1 MAATRQLKGTDPKA
15 AKPSKPKIL
24 IFGKPGAG
32 KTWASIDFPSV
43 YYIDTEGGANLEH
56 YTDKLKKAGGAYL
69 GPADGANSFETVIEE
84 VITLATTE
92 HQYRTLVIDS
102 YSKLFNTQVDI
113 NFEAMQRAGREMD
126 KTFGAEKK
134 PAIAYTRRLVRWFEK
149 LDMNVILICHER
161 ALWKDSKEVGQTYD
175 GWDKLEYELH
185 LALQIVKQGASRKA
199 RITKSRLAEFPDG
212 ESFDWSYENF
222 AQKYGRD
229 VIEAD
234 ATAVKLATPEQL
246 KQIESLITVLK
257 VDEELVAKWM
267 DKAGVEKFPEM
278 DTDTIQK
285 CIGFLEAKIPKASAA
300 A

>member
-24 IFGKPGAG
+24 IFGKPGVG

-69 GPADGANSFETVIEE
+69 GPSDGANSFETVIEE

-92 HQYRTLVIDS
+92 HHYRTLVIDS

-134 PAIAYTRRLVRWFEK
+134 PAISYTRRLIRWFEK
-149 LDMNVILICHER
+149 LDMNVILICHEKG
-161 ALWKDSKEVGQTYD
+161 LWKDGKEIGQTYD
-175 GWDKLEYELH
+175 AWDKMEYELH
-185 LALQIVKQGASRKA
+185 LAMQIVKQGASRKA
-199 RITKSRLAEFPDG
+199 RVTKSRLAEFADG

-229 VIEAD
+229 VIEAV
-234 ATAVKLATPEQL
+234 AVAVKLATPDQL
-246 KQIESLITVLK
+246 KQLDSLITVLK
-257 VDEELVAKWM
+257 VDDELVAKWM
-267 DKAGVEKFPEM
+267 DKAGVEKFAEM

-285 CIGFLEAKIPKASAA
+285 CIGFLEAKLPKASAA
-300 A
+300 